1 MNIVRV
7 MAVAVVL
14 SSVVGTAQA
23 ADGMERIQQFQA
35 NFQAEQDRLWND
47 QSNQRKE
54 QVAEKEKSTDKTDG

>member
-35 NFQAEQDRLWND
+35 KFQAEQDRLWGD
-47 QSNQRKE
+47 QSEQRKE
-54 QVAEKEKSTDKTDG
+54 QVVEKETATDKSDG